1 MAKRKFNFIF
11 PSLPPQ
17 LIFILGMAFCPQ
29 AHSGQANMACFAGG
43 CFWCTEEVFQQV
55 PGVTSVVSGY
65 MQNAET
71 IQVRSDPTKISYD
84 KLLNVFW
91 RAHNPTE
98 VDRQGP
104 NVGKKCFIATSC
116 LISLGGAWQV
126 LLTMFELGDS
136 KWQIW

>member
-1 MAKRKFNFIF
+1 LAKRKFNFIF
-11 PSLPPQ
+11 PSLLPQ
-17 LIFILGMAFCPQ
+17 LIFTLGMAFSPR
-29 AHSGQANMACFAGG
+29 AHRGQANVAYFAGC
-43 CFWCTEEVFQQV
+43 CFWCIEEVFQQV
-55 PGVTSVVSGY
+55 PGVTSVAPGY

-71 IQVRSDPTKISYD
+71 IQVRSDPTKISYH

-91 RAHNPTE
+91 RAHNPIE

-126 LLTMFELGDS
+126 LLTTFGLGDS
-136 KWQIW
+136 KWQMW